1 MNVQSCCNVRPF
13 MAVHPGSILKEEL
26 EARGLKI
33 ESFSNQ
39 AGISF
44 ALLEDVLDE
53 RKCVDAELAAHLE
66 NALGISAVFW
76 VSLQNDYEKDD
87 EVLKL
92 RKNSK
97 THSLLSKLPW
107 NKVAL

>member
-1 MNVQSCCNVRPF
+1 

-26 EARGLKI
+26 EARGVSL
-33 ESFSNQ
+33 ESFSNR

-44 ALLEDVLDE
+44 AVLKDVLDE
-53 RKCVDAELAAHLE
+53 RKCIDAELATHLE
-66 NALGISAVFW
+66 QALGISAAFW
-76 VSLQNDYEKDD
+76 LSLQNDYEKDS
-87 EVLKL
+87 EALKQH
-92 RKNSK
+92 KKSK

>member
-26 EARGLKI
+26 EVRGLKI

-53 RKCVDAELAAHLE
+53 RKGVDAELAAHLE

>member
-1 MNVQSCCNVRPF
+1 METRNNNIRPF
-13 MAVHPGSILKEEL
+13 MSVHPGSILKDEL
-26 EARGLKI
+26 EARGLKP

-53 RKCVDAELAAHLE
+53 RKGVDAELATHLE
-66 NALGISAVFW
+66 QALDISAAFW
-76 VSLQNDYEKDD
+76 LSLQNDYEKDS
-87 EVLKL
+87 EALKHH
-92 RKNSK
+92 KKSK